1 VEYVCQA
8 GFVNKIPVFRY
19 PKFCAIATFTIMMR
33 LVNRRK
39 FLASS
44 VGLLASTRLWSQQH
58 AAGTKPNILYIM
70 ADDLGWA
77 DLSCYGRKEYQTPNL
92 DSLARNGVRFTNAYS
107 ASSLCTPT
115 RVGFNTGRYPAR
127 VPIGLTEPLAFK
139 KNLKVDV
146 GLGPGH
152 PTIASLLKGN
162 GYETILVGK
171 WHLGYLPNYSPIK
184 SGFDDFFGIMS
195 GGADYFTHKDSTGE
209 PDLFEDEVP
218 VEKVGYITDLLTDRA
233 IQFVT
238 KKHEKPFFVSL
249 NYTAP
254 HWPWEGP
261 DDEEKSKTLKRWL
274 TDGGSAEVYGR
285 MMKSL
290 DDGIG
295 RVLEAL
301 RKSKLERNTLVLF
314 TSDNGG
320 ERFSY
325 NWPFSGA
332 KYDLLEGGIRVPA
345 IAFWKGVIPKG
356 IVTDQ
361 AATSMDWTKT
371 FLALSGTSE
380 DPSYPMDGVDLLP
393 VMTGKQ
399 PAFERK
405 LFWRMRNQDAMRS
418 GQWKYYKKKEASTET
433 EFLFDLKFDQ
443 MEKTDF
449 KEEKPE
455 IFQQLKAEF
464 EMWNGGMLKYS

>member
-1 VEYVCQA
+1 M
-8 GFVNKIPVFRY
+8 
-19 PKFCAIATFTIMMR
+19 TIFS
-33 LVNRRK
+33 RRN
-39 FLASS
+39 FIRTSL
-44 VGLLASTRLWSQQH
+44 GLLTTTSLYARQGPNQS
-58 AAGTKPNILYIM
+58 KPNVLYIM

-92 DSLARNGVRFTNAYS
+92 DRLAKNGVRFTSAYS
-107 ASSLCTPT
+107 ASCLCTPT

-127 VPIGLTEPLAFK
+127 TPIGLTEPLSFK

-146 GLGPGH
+146 GLDPSH

-195 GGADYFTHKDSTGE
+195 GGADYFTHKDGTGE
-209 PDLFEDEVP
+209 PDLYEDEVP
-218 VEKVGYITDLLTDRA
+218 VEKVGYITNLLTDRA
-233 IQFVT
+233 IQFIT
-238 KKHEKPFFVSL
+238 KKHEKPFFLSL

-261 DDEEKSKTLKRWL
+261 TDEERSKTFKSWL
-274 TDGGSAEVYGR
+274 TDGGSIDVYGK

-295 RVLEAL
+295 RVLKAL
-301 RKSKLERNTLVLF
+301 QESKLESNTIVIF

-345 IAFWKGVIPKG
+345 IAYWKGVIPKG
-356 IVTDQ
+356 TVTEQ
-361 AATSMDWTKT
+361 AAISMDWTKT
-371 FLALSGTSE
+371 FLALSGTAE

-399 PAFERK
+399 SPFDRK

-418 GQWKYYKKKEASTET
+418 GQWKYFKKKEAATET

-455 IFQQLKAEF
+455 IFQQLKTEF
-464 EMWNGGMLKYS
+464 EKWNSEVLKYS

>member
-1 VEYVCQA
+1 
-8 GFVNKIPVFRY
+8 
-19 PKFCAIATFTIMMR
+19 
-33 LVNRRK
+33 
-39 FLASS
+39 
-44 VGLLASTRLWSQQH
+44 
-58 AAGTKPNILYIM
+58 
-70 ADDLGWA
+70 
-77 DLSCYGRKEYQTPNL
+77 
-92 DSLARNGVRFTNAYS
+92 
-107 ASSLCTPT
+107 
-115 RVGFNTGRYPAR
+115 
-127 VPIGLTEPLAFK
+127 
-139 KNLKVDV
+139 
-146 GLGPGH
+146 
-152 PTIASLLKGN
+152 
-162 GYETILVGK
+162 
-171 WHLGYLPNYSPIK
+171 LPNYSPIK

-195 GGADYFTHKDSTGE
+195 GGADYFTHKDGTGE
-209 PDLFEDEVP
+209 PDLYEDEVP
-218 VEKVGYITDLLTDRA
+218 VEKVGYITNLLTDRA
-233 IQFVT
+233 IQFIT
-238 KKHEKPFFVSL
+238 KKHEKPFFLSL

-261 DDEEKSKTLKRWL
+261 TDEERSKTFKSWL
-274 TDGGSAEVYGR
+274 TDGGSIDVYGK

-295 RVLEAL
+295 RVLKAL
-301 RKSKLERNTLVLF
+301 QESKLESNTIVIF

-345 IAFWKGVIPKG
+345 IAYWKGVIPKG
-356 IVTDQ
+356 TVTEQ
-361 AATSMDWTKT
+361 AAISMDWTKT
-371 FLALSGTSE
+371 FLALSGTAE

-399 PAFERK
+399 SPFDRK

-418 GQWKYYKKKEASTET
+418 GQWKYFKKKEAATET

-464 EMWNGGMLKYS
+464 EKWNSEVLKYS